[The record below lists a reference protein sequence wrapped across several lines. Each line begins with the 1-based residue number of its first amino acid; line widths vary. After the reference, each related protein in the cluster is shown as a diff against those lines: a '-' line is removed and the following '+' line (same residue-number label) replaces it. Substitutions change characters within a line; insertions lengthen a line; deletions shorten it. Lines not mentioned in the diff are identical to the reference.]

1 MALASASKC
10 LNVLAAEV
18 AKRRP
23 ADRRKVHQEVQLKKT
38 HPGRGPDQALLR
50 QAALIGPGY
59 KGKRETASREK
70 RTELAEAFSEKGFA
84 PPSYLVH
91 DTTWIDRR
99 AKLFEAGDYPDK
111 GITVDPSHLS
121 ELAKGFD
128 LPVPLLIE
136 HATSPLELGYL
147 TSVEADGDELFGTVA
162 LSAEANEL
170 IEKSGAQSLSLGLSP
185 ELDVIREVSL
195 VKKPRIGSARL
206 FDSDGYTFFGS
217 IVEEVIDWQAKY
229 EDATAQQNKQ
239 RASDQVQQ
247 LIADGKLLPAQA
259 KYAEALLQRDDTI
272 EFDGETL
279 AINELVKGLIE
290 SGPQHNL
297 FNELAPNPTSDE
309 EQHDLPPAEAQFY
322 AQHFPGLSLREIA
335 KRHNA
340 LNGKQR

>member
-1 MALASASKC
+1 M
-10 LNVLAAEV
+10 
-18 AKRRP
+18 
-23 ADRRKVHQEVQLKKT
+23 RKK
-38 HPGRGPDQALLR
+38 HPGRGPDMALLR

-59 KGKRETASREK
+59 KGQREEASREQ
-70 RTELAEAFSEKGFA
+70 RTELAGAFSDQGIA

-111 GITVDPSHLS
+111 GITVDPEHLS
-121 ELAKGFD
+121 GLAQGFD

-147 TSVEADGDELFGTVA
+147 TSVEADGDELFGTVT

-206 FDSDGYTFFGS
+206 FNEDGYTFFGS
-217 IVEEVIDWQAKY
+217 IVEEEIDWRAKY
-229 EDATAQQNKQ
+229 ESTTAQHSKQ
-239 RASDQVQQ
+239 RAADQVGQF
-247 LIADGKLLPAQA
+247 IADGKLLPAQA
-259 KYAEALLQRDDTI
+259 KFAEALLQRDDTVL
-272 EFDGETL
+272 FDGETV

-297 FNELAPNPTSDE
+297 FKELAPNPTSDQ

-322 AQHFPGLSLREIA
+322 AQHFPGLSLSEIA
-335 KRHNA
+335 KRREP
-340 LNGKQR
+340 LNSKQR